1 MHVWIIE
8 EFVLKAKQTKG
19 GWNCVKY
26 LHSSVV
32 VCLKYELSAMDCLL
46 KMCSLTKS
54 KEQFGEQEANY
65 FMSSKNVKES
75 HKTGNVRMNNRSQ
88 MATKP

>member
-8 EFVLKAKQTKG
+8 EFVLRAKQTKG
-19 GWNCVKY
+19 VWNFVKY

-32 VCLKYELSAMDCLL
+32 VCLKYELSAIECLL

-54 KEQFGEQEANY
+54 KEQFWEQEANY
-65 FMSSKNVKES
+65 FMSSKDVKES
-75 HKTGNVRMNNRSQ
+75 HKTGNVKMNNRSQ